1 MQLGVPFFIP
11 WSSVINFI
19 WRIYSILTLALPR
32 LCRNER
38 AHTCHLERSER
49 SCIFSYMRRKDF
61 SPWARNDICDTLS
74 PGKREGRNAGAVVS
88 MLFIFALIPNMS
100 RAAESP
106 YKIRIGFPSLA
117 FSYMP
122 YYIAQEKGFLKKH
135 GLESEFIQMRTTIQ
149 PQAVIAGNINYLTS
163 VSTGI
168 SAAVAGLPLV
178 ILINFCDTS
187 PWVLVTHKDINKPQ
201 DLIGKTVALSGI
213 RTSPYYFFQ
222 AFLKK
227 FEISEKDVGTISTG
241 GTSDSF
247 LALTTNRVVGTV
259 LTPPFDDKA
268 VSLGYK
274 KFMQLGDLA
283 DIPYV
288 GLVISQAE
296 IKNNREPVRRTV
308 AAVFDSL
315 AWLRA
320 NRGESTKMIVEKFKV
335 NQQEA
340 ENTYATL
347 IRILNKDGRLNPKVA
362 RGYLDILR
370 QERPIP
376 ADFDLTKIID
386 HSLLPANR

>member
-1 MQLGVPFFIP
+1 MKVGSLFF
-11 WSSVINFI
+11 VF
-19 WRIYSILTLALPR
+19 
-32 LCRNER
+32 LC
-38 AHTCHLERSER
+38 T
-49 SCIFSYMRRKDF
+49 
-61 SPWARNDICDTLS
+61 
-74 PGKREGRNAGAVVS
+74 AVVF
-88 MLFIFALIPNMS
+88 LLGIAH
-100 RAAESP
+100 AAESP

-122 YYIAQEKGFLKKH
+122 FYVAQEKGIYKKYSI
-135 GLESEFIQMRTTIQ
+135 ESEYIQMGTTIQ
-149 PQAVIAGNINYLTS
+149 PQAVVAGNINYFTS

-178 ILINFCDTS
+178 IVISFCDSS
-187 PWVLVTHKDINKPQ
+187 PWVLVTQKDINKPQ

-227 FEISEKDVGTISTG
+227 SEINEKDVSTINTG
-241 GTSDSF
+241 GTADSF
-247 LALTTNRVVGTV
+247 RALTSNRVVATV

-288 GLVISQAE
+288 GLVTSQNE
-296 IKNNREPVRRTV
+296 IKTNRESVRRTV
-308 AAVFDSL
+308 AAVMESL
-315 AWLRA
+315 AWLRT
-320 NRGESTKMIVEKFKV
+320 NRAESTKMIVDKFKV

-347 IRILNKDGRLNPKVA
+347 IRLLNKDGRLNPKVA

-376 ADFDLTKIID
+376 TDFDLQKAVD
-386 HSLLPANR
+386 FSLLPASR

>member
-1 MQLGVPFFIP
+1 MKVGSLFF
-11 WSSVINFI
+11 VF
-19 WRIYSILTLALPR
+19 
-32 LCRNER
+32 LC
-38 AHTCHLERSER
+38 T
-49 SCIFSYMRRKDF
+49 
-61 SPWARNDICDTLS
+61 
-74 PGKREGRNAGAVVS
+74 AVVFF
-88 MLFIFALIPNMS
+88 LGIADG
-100 RAAESP
+100 AESP

-122 YYIAQEKGFLKKH
+122 FYVAQEKGIYKKYSI
-135 GLESEFIQMRTTIQ
+135 ESEYIQMGTTIQ
-149 PQAVIAGNINYLTS
+149 PQAVVAGNINYFTS

-178 ILINFCDTS
+178 IVISFCDSS
-187 PWVLVTHKDINKPQ
+187 PWVLVTQKDINKPQ

-227 FEISEKDVGTISTG
+227 SEINEKDVSTINTG
-241 GTSDSF
+241 GTADSF
-247 LALTTNRVVGTV
+247 RALTSNRVVATV

-288 GLVISQAE
+288 GLVTSQNE
-296 IKNNREPVRRTV
+296 IKTNRESVRRTV
-308 AAVFDSL
+308 AAVMESL

-320 NRGESTKMIVEKFKV
+320 NRAESTKMIVDKFKV
-335 NQQEA
+335 NQPEA

-347 IRILNKDGRLNPKVA
+347 IRLLNKDGRLNPKVA

-376 ADFDLTKIID
+376 ADFDLQKAVD
-386 HSLLPANR
+386 FSLLPASR

>member
-1 MQLGVPFFIP
+1 MKLGSLFF
-11 WSSVINFI
+11 VF
-19 WRIYSILTLALPR
+19 LFT
-32 LCRNER
+32 
-38 AHTCHLERSER
+38 
-49 SCIFSYMRRKDF
+49 
-61 SPWARNDICDTLS
+61 
-74 PGKREGRNAGAVVS
+74 AVVFF
-88 MLFIFALIPNMS
+88 LGFANG
-100 RAAESP
+100 AESP

-122 YYIAQEKGFLKKH
+122 FYVAQEKGIYKKYSI
-135 GLESEFIQMRTTIQ
+135 ESEYIQMGTTIQ
-149 PQAVIAGNINYLTS
+149 PQAVVAGNINYFTS

-178 ILINFCDTS
+178 IVISFCDSS
-187 PWVLVTHKDINKPQ
+187 PWVLVTQKDINKPQ

-227 FEISEKDVGTISTG
+227 SEINEKDVSTINTG
-241 GTSDSF
+241 GTADSF
-247 LALTTNRVVGTV
+247 RALTSNRVVATV

-288 GLVISQAE
+288 GLVTSQNE
-296 IKNNREPVRRTV
+296 IKTNRESVRRTV
-308 AAVFDSL
+308 AAVMESL

-320 NRGESTKMIVEKFKV
+320 NRAESTKMIVDKFKV

-347 IRILNKDGRLNPKVA
+347 IRLLNKDGRLNPKVA

-376 ADFDLTKIID
+376 TDFDLQKAVD
-386 HSLLPANR
+386 FSLLPASR

>member
-1 MQLGVPFFIP
+1 MKPGTFLLVFLFTLTGFVP
-11 WSSVINFI
+11 
-19 WRIYSILTLALPR
+19 
-32 LCRNER
+32 
-38 AHTCHLERSER
+38 RS
-49 SCIFSYMRRKDF
+49 
-61 SPWARNDICDTLS
+61 AQ
-74 PGKREGRNAGAVVS
+74 G
-88 MLFIFALIPNMS
+88 
-100 RAAESP
+100 AESA

-122 YYIAQEKGFLKKH
+122 FYVAQEKGFLKKH
-135 GLESEFIQMRTTIQ
+135 GVESEYIQMRTTIQ

-163 VSTGI
+163 VSAGI

-178 ILINFCDTS
+178 IVINFCDTS
-187 PWVLVTHKDINKPQ
+187 PWVLVTQKDINKPQ

-227 FEISEKDVGTISTG
+227 SEISEKDVGTITTG

-247 LALTTNRVVGTV
+247 LALTTNRVAGTV

-268 VSLGYK
+268 VSLGFK
-274 KFMQLGDLA
+274 KFAQLGDLA

-288 GLVISQAE
+288 GLVTSQAE
-296 IKNNREPVRRTV
+296 IQNNRESVRRTV

-320 NRGESTKMIVEKFKV
+320 NRGESTKMIVDKFKV
-335 NQQEA
+335 KQPEA
-340 ENTYATL
+340 ENTYSTL
-347 IRILNKDGRLNPKVA
+347 IRLLNKDGRLNPKVA

-376 ADFDLTKIID
+376 ADYDPMKLVDF
-386 HSLLPANR
+386 SLLPRN

>member
-1 MQLGVPFFIP
+1 MKLRIFFYVFLFASSQLFPH
-11 WSSVINFI
+11 SS
-19 WRIYSILTLALPR
+19 
-32 LCRNER
+32 
-38 AHTCHLERSER
+38 H
-49 SCIFSYMRRKDF
+49 
-61 SPWARNDICDTLS
+61 
-74 PGKREGRNAGAVVS
+74 G
-88 MLFIFALIPNMS
+88 
-100 RAAESP
+100 AESP

-122 YYIAQEKGFLKKH
+122 FYVAQEKGFYKKYNI
-135 GLESEFIQMRTTIQ
+135 ESEYIQMTTTIQ
-149 PQAVIAGNINYLTS
+149 PQAVVAGNINYFTS

-168 SAAVAGLPLV
+168 SAALAGLPLV
-178 ILINFCDTS
+178 MVINFCDVS

-227 FEISEKDVGTISTG
+227 SEINDKDVQSISTG
-241 GTSDSF
+241 GTADSF
-247 LALTTNRVVGTV
+247 RALTTNRVVGTV

-288 GLVISQAE
+288 GLVTSQNE
-296 IKNNREPVRRTV
+296 IKNNRESVRRTV
-308 AAVFDSL
+308 TAVMESV

-320 NRGESTKMIVEKFKV
+320 NRAESAKMIVDKFKV
-335 NQQEA
+335 NQTEA

-347 IRILNKDGRLNPKVA
+347 IRILNKDGRMNPKVA

-376 ADFDLTKIID
+376 ADYDPMKLTD
-386 HSLLPANR
+386 FSMLPGSR

>member
-1 MQLGVPFFIP
+1 MKLRIFFYVFLFSAIGFIP
-11 WSSVINFI
+11 
-19 WRIYSILTLALPR
+19 RLAR
-32 LCRNER
+32 
-38 AHTCHLERSER
+38 
-49 SCIFSYMRRKDF
+49 
-61 SPWARNDICDTLS
+61 
-74 PGKREGRNAGAVVS
+74 G
-88 MLFIFALIPNMS
+88 
-100 RAAESP
+100 AESP

-122 YYIAQEKGFLKKH
+122 FYVAQEKGFLKKY
-135 GLESEFIQMRTTIQ
+135 GLESEHIQMRTPIQ
-149 PQAVIAGNINYLTS
+149 PQAVVNGNINYLTS

-178 ILINFCDTS
+178 IVINFCDTS
-187 PWVLVTHKDINKPQ
+187 PWVLVTQKDINKPQ
-201 DLIGKTVALSGI
+201 DFVGKTVALSGI

-227 FEISEKDVGTISTG
+227 FEISEKDVGAITTG

-247 LALTTNRVVGTV
+247 LALTTNRVAGTV
-259 LTPPFDDKA
+259 ITPPFDDKA

-288 GLVISQAE
+288 GLVTSQAE
-296 IKNNREPVRRTV
+296 IKNNRESVRRTI
-308 AAVFDSL
+308 AAIFDSV

-320 NRGESTKMIVEKFKV
+320 NRSESAKMIVDKFKV

-376 ADFDLTKIID
+376 ADYDPMKLVDF
-386 HSLLPANR
+386 SLLPAAK

>member
-1 MQLGVPFFIP
+1 MKLGKYLIVLLWAAVFSIP
-11 WSSVINFI
+11 GIV
-19 WRIYSILTLALPR
+19 R
-32 LCRNER
+32 
-38 AHTCHLERSER
+38 
-49 SCIFSYMRRKDF
+49 
-61 SPWARNDICDTLS
+61 
-74 PGKREGRNAGAVVS
+74 G
-88 MLFIFALIPNMS
+88 
-100 RAAESP
+100 AESP
-106 YKIRIGFPSLA
+106 HKIRIGFPSLA

-122 YYIAQEKGFLKKH
+122 FYVAQEKGIYKKY
-135 GLESEFIQMRTTIQ
+135 GIESEYIQMGTTIQ
-149 PQAVIAGNINYLTS
+149 PQAVVAGNINYFTS

-168 SAAVAGLPLV
+168 SAVVAGLPLV
-178 ILINFCDTS
+178 IVISFCDSS

-201 DLIGKTVALSGI
+201 DLIGKTVALSGV

-227 FEISEKDVGTISTG
+227 SEINEKDVSTINTG
-241 GTSDSF
+241 GTADSF
-247 LALTTNRVVGTV
+247 RALTSNRVVGTV

-274 KFMQLGDLA
+274 KFMQLGELA

-288 GLVISQAE
+288 GLVTSQNE
-296 IKNNREPVRRTV
+296 IKTNRESVRRTV
-308 AAVFDSL
+308 TAVMESL

-320 NRGESTKMIVEKFKV
+320 NRAESTKMIVDKFKV
-335 NQQEA
+335 NQMEA

-376 ADFDLTKIID
+376 ADFDLAKVVD
-386 HSLLPANR
+386 FSLLPASR

>member
-1 MQLGVPFFIP
+1 MKQTASHRPQRLL
-11 WSSVINFI
+11 SSC
-19 WRIYSILTLALPR
+19 RSILTSTLSLDGRGKGEGEAAPTSSSHSFLIAALALN
-32 LCRNER
+32 L
-38 AHTCHLERSER
+38 
-49 SCIFSYMRRKDF
+49 F
-61 SPWARNDICDTLS
+61 LS
-74 PGKREGRNAGAVVS
+74 
-88 MLFIFALIPNMS
+88 IPAIIS
-100 RAAESP
+100 AAESLQ
-106 YKIRIGFPSLA
+106 KIRIGFPSLA

-122 YYIAQEKGFLKKH
+122 YYVAQEKGFFKKQ
-135 GLESEFIQMRTTIQ
+135 GLESEYIQMRTPIQ
-149 PQAVIAGNINYLTS
+149 AQAVINGNINYLTS
-163 VSTGI
+163 VSNGI

-178 ILINFCDTS
+178 ILISFCDTS

-201 DLIGKTVALSGI
+201 DLIGKTIAVSGI

-227 FEISEKDVGTISTG
+227 FEISEKDVGAISTG
-241 GTSDSF
+241 GTADSF
-247 LALTTNRVVGTV
+247 LALTTNRVAGTV

-288 GLVISQAE
+288 GLVTSQAE
-296 IKNNREPVRRTV
+296 IKNNRESVRRTV

-320 NRGESTKMIVEKFKV
+320 NRAESTKMIVEKFKV
-335 NQQEA
+335 NQNEA

-347 IRILNKDGRLNPKVA
+347 IRLLNKDGRLNPKVA

-370 QERPIP
+370 QDKPIP
-376 ADFDLTKIID
+376 GDFDPMKLVDT
-386 HSLLPANR
+386 SFLPR

>member
-1 MQLGVPFFIP
+1 MKLRSLFF
-11 WSSVINFI
+11 VF
-19 WRIYSILTLALPR
+19 LFT
-32 LCRNER
+32 
-38 AHTCHLERSER
+38 
-49 SCIFSYMRRKDF
+49 
-61 SPWARNDICDTLS
+61 
-74 PGKREGRNAGAVVS
+74 AVVFF
-88 MLFIFALIPNMS
+88 LGIADG
-100 RAAESP
+100 AESP

-122 YYIAQEKGFLKKH
+122 FYVAQEKGIYKKYSI
-135 GLESEFIQMRTTIQ
+135 ESEYIQMGTTIQ
-149 PQAVIAGNINYLTS
+149 PQAVVAGNINYFTS

-178 ILINFCDTS
+178 IVISFCDSS
-187 PWVLVTHKDINKPQ
+187 PWVLVTQKDINKPQ

-227 FEISEKDVGTISTG
+227 SEINEKDVSTINTG
-241 GTSDSF
+241 GTADSF
-247 LALTTNRVVGTV
+247 RALTSNRVVATV

-288 GLVISQAE
+288 GLVTSQNE
-296 IKNNREPVRRTV
+296 IKTNRESVRRTV
-308 AAVFDSL
+308 AAVMESL

-320 NRGESTKMIVEKFKV
+320 NRAESTKMIVDKFKV

-347 IRILNKDGRLNPKVA
+347 IRLLNKDGRLNPKVA

-376 ADFDLTKIID
+376 TDFDLQKAVD
-386 HSLLPANR
+386 FSLLPASR

>member
-1 MQLGVPFFIP
+1 MKVGSLFF
-11 WSSVINFI
+11 VF
-19 WRIYSILTLALPR
+19 LFT
-32 LCRNER
+32 
-38 AHTCHLERSER
+38 
-49 SCIFSYMRRKDF
+49 
-61 SPWARNDICDTLS
+61 
-74 PGKREGRNAGAVVS
+74 AVVFF
-88 MLFIFALIPNMS
+88 LGIAQG
-100 RAAESP
+100 AESP

-122 YYIAQEKGFLKKH
+122 FYVAQEKGIYKKYSI
-135 GLESEFIQMRTTIQ
+135 ESEYIQMGTTIQ
-149 PQAVIAGNINYLTS
+149 PQAVVAGNINYFTS

-178 ILINFCDTS
+178 IVISFCDSS
-187 PWVLVTHKDINKPQ
+187 PWVLVTQKDINKPQ

-227 FEISEKDVGTISTG
+227 SEINEKDVSTINTG
-241 GTSDSF
+241 GTADSF
-247 LALTTNRVVGTV
+247 RALTSNRVVATV

-288 GLVISQAE
+288 GLVTSQNE
-296 IKNNREPVRRTV
+296 IKTNRESVRRTV
-308 AAVFDSL
+308 AAVMESL
-315 AWLRA
+315 AWLRT
-320 NRGESTKMIVEKFKV
+320 NRAESTKMIVDKFKV

-347 IRILNKDGRLNPKVA
+347 IRLLNKDGRLNPKVA

-376 ADFDLTKIID
+376 ADFDLQKAVD
-386 HSLLPANR
+386 FSLLPASR